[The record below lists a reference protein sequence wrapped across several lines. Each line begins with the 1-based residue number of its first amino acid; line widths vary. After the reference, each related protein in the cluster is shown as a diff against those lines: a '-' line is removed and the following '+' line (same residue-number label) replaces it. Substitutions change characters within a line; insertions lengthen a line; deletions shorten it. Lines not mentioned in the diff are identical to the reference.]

1 MPNASGSGR
10 LMLRN
15 SVIALIVWICFCAP
29 LAADVKEA
37 READVRGLRLILQKD
52 WDHALAHYREA
63 VERFPDFAPLWRNLA
78 SLHELR
84 GESAPAVAA
93 LCRAAA
99 LDPGQVKTWM
109 VLRDLMLKTG
119 REREWLCLAASWWTG
134 TRSPEAFKAWAGAL
148 VRLGRWS
155 QAEKLMDKRPPG
167 VSDFRLSFPTASAA
181 DASRRLVL
189 LITLDTF
196 RQDAVDPAVTP
207 NLAALESVSHVFTE
221 AVSVAPITFPAHAS
235 MMTGLYPNHHGV
247 RDNSI
252 YRLSP
257 QAVTAADLFKARGWS
272 TAAFVSAFILDH
284 RFGLDKGFDRYGDV
298 FSRTEKQHRFPES
311 RRAGETLA
319 EAAGYLRASKDSA
332 LFVWLHLYDAH
343 APYDPPFPF
352 NEAWPD
358 RPYRGETAYLDYAL
372 GKWFGSLKDSGL
384 WDRTSLLVIGDHGES
399 LGEHGEAT
407 HGFLLYRSTL
417 RVPLVVH
424 LPGQE
429 RMVRHDGPV
438 STVDVFPTLAGW
450 IHAAAPAVDGRSLFD
465 APRERLLYS
474 ETQIP
479 LPFHWSDLYRV
490 QKGNLAC
497 VAEPRGKA
505 FDAKADPGERK
516 PLERIPG
523 ELAQAV
529 EAYKADRRGLKSVEN
544 PLDDEALERL
554 KSLGYAHAGGL
565 PSAGRHGNLPDPETK
580 MASLL
585 YYQRALA
592 AEDDGDLK
600 ALEKWTRAL
609 LDGEKDN
616 PSMLAFGAEWL
627 HKAGRDRDAAD
638 AVRRALVLD
647 PAHPQALF
655 YSGLMAERAGR
666 LEEAESAYHAALKAQ
681 PGLFFARYNLS
692 RVYLMEKKWD
702 AAQAAMGEILKG
714 IPNHAYTLNNMAYLY
729 WARDRNCE
737 KALEY
742 VRRADAA
749 KPDDPA
755 IRESL
760 KSTLHNCGKDADRRP

>member
-1 MPNASGSGR
+1 MF
-10 LMLRN
+10 
-15 SVIALIVWICFCAP
+15 VWLCFCAP

-37 READVRGLRLILQKD
+37 READACGLRMVMQKD
-52 WDHALAHYREA
+52 WDHALAHYRAA
-63 VERFPDFAPLWRNLA
+63 VGRFPDFAPLWRNLA
-78 SLHELR
+78 SLYALR
-84 GESAPAVAA
+84 GDSARAISALRRAVD
-93 LCRAAA
+93 LE
-99 LDPGQVKTWM
+99 PGQTRTWIS
-109 VLRDLMLKTG
+109 LREMMLKSE
-119 REREWLCLAASWWTG
+119 RERQWLSLAASWWQS
-134 TRSPEAFKAWAGAL
+134 TRSTEAFKAWTGAL
-148 VRLGRWS
+148 VRLGRLS
-155 QAEKLMDKRPPG
+155 QAEKLMARRPPG
-167 VSDFRLSFPTASAA
+167 VPDFRLAFSTASAMDSKRSLA
-181 DASRRLVL
+181 L

-196 RQDAVDPAVTP
+196 RYDALAPDATP
-207 NLAALESVSHVFTE
+207 NLAALGAVSHVFTE
-221 AVSVAPITFPAHAS
+221 VVSVAPITFPAHTS

-257 QAVTAADLFKARGWS
+257 QAVTLAELFKARGWS

-298 FSRTEKQHRFPES
+298 FPRVEKQHRFPES
-311 RRAGETLA
+311 RRAGETLK
-319 EAAGYLRASKDSA
+319 EAADYLRASPASA

-372 GKWFGSLKDSGL
+372 GKWFGALKASGL
-384 WDRTSLLVIGDHGES
+384 WERTSVLMIGDHGES

-417 RVPLVVH
+417 HVPLLVH
-424 LPGQE
+424 LPGQTRME
-429 RMVRHDGPV
+429 RHVLPV
-438 STVDVFPTLAGW
+438 STVDVFPTMAGW
-450 IHAAAPAVDGRSLFD
+450 IHAAMPAVDGRSLFD
-465 APRERLLYS
+465 PPRDRLLYS

-479 LPFHWSDLYRV
+479 LPFHWSDLYRA
-490 QKGNLAC
+490 QKGDLAY
-497 VAEPRGKA
+497 VADPRGKA
-505 FDAKADPGERK
+505 FDLKADPGERK
-516 PLERIPG
+516 PLARIPG

-529 EAYKADRRGLKSVEN
+529 EAYKQDRRGLKSVEN
-544 PLDDEALERL
+544 PLDDEALARL

-565 PSAGRHGNLPDPETK
+565 PSAVQRDLPDPETK
-580 MASLL
+580 MASLVF
-585 YYQRALA
+585 YQRALA

-600 ALEKWTRAL
+600 ALERWTRAL
-609 LDGEKDN
+609 LEAEKDN
-616 PSMLAFGAEWL
+616 PAMLAFGAEWL
-627 HKAGRDRDAAD
+627 HKAGSDRDAAD
-638 AVRRALVLD
+638 AVRRALALD
-647 PAHPQALF
+647 PSHPQALF

-666 LEEAESAYHAALKAQ
+666 LNEAEAAYRSALKVQ

-742 VRRADAA
+742 VRKADAA

-755 IRESL
+755 LRASL
-760 KSTLHNCGKDADRRP
+760 LSTLRNCGKDDEAGRLKTVNSKE

>member
-1 MPNASGSGR
+1 MII
-10 LMLRN
+10 RN
-15 SVIALIVWICFCAP
+15 FLLALGVAICYCAP
-29 LAADVKEA
+29 LAAEVHDA
-37 READVRGLRLILQKD
+37 RDADVRGLRMVLNKD
-52 WDHALAHYREA
+52 WDHALAHYQEA

-78 SLHELR
+78 SLYELR
-84 GESAPAVAA
+84 GDSVKAITALRRAVAIEPGQI
-93 LCRAAA
+93 RAWTSLREVLLNSGGERPWLSLAA
-99 LDPGQVKTWM
+99 L
-109 VLRDLMLKTG
+109 
-119 REREWLCLAASWWTG
+119 WWRT

-148 VRLGRWS
+148 VRLGRFS
-155 QAEKLMDKRPPG
+155 QAEKLMARRPAG
-167 VSDFRLSFPTASAA
+167 VPDFRLAFPTASAV
-181 DASRRLVL
+181 DSKRRLTL

-196 RQDAVDPAVTP
+196 RYDALSPDVTP
-207 NLAALESVSHVFTE
+207 NLAALEAVSHVFTE
-221 AVSVAPITFPAHAS
+221 AVSVAPITFPAHTS

-257 QAVTAADLFKARGWS
+257 QAVTLAEIFKKNGWS

-284 RFGLDKGFDRYGDV
+284 RFGLDQGFDRYGDV
-298 FSRTEKQHRFPES
+298 FPHVEKQRRFPES
-311 RRAGETLA
+311 RRAEDTLK
-319 EAAGYLRASKDSA
+319 EAAGYLRASPSSA
-332 LFVWLHLYDAH
+332 QFVWLHLYDAH

-358 RPYRGETAYLDYAL
+358 RPYLGETAYLDYAL
-372 GKWFGSLKDSGL
+372 GKWFDSLRGSGL
-384 WDRTSLLVIGDHGES
+384 WPRTSILVIGDHGES

-417 RVPLVVH
+417 HVPLLVH
-424 LPGQE
+424 RPGQTRME
-429 RMVRHDGPV
+429 RHSQPV
-438 STVDVFPTLAGW
+438 STVDVFPTMAGW
-450 IHAAAPAVDGRSLFD
+450 IHAAAPAVDGRPLFEGSPD
-465 APRERLLYS
+465 RLLYS

-479 LPFHWSDLYRV
+479 LPFRWSDLYRV
-490 QKGNLAC
+490 QKGNLAY

-505 FDAKADPGERK
+505 FDVKADPGERK

-529 EAYKADRRGLKSVEN
+529 EAYRQDRRGLKSEEN

-565 PSAGRHGNLPDPETK
+565 PASAPKNLPDPGTK
-580 MASLL
+580 MESLTF
-585 YYQRALA
+585 YQRALA
-592 AEDDGDLK
+592 AEDDGDLD

-609 LDGEKDN
+609 LAAEKDN
-616 PSMLAFGAEWL
+616 PAMLAFGAEWL

-638 AVRRALVLD
+638 AVRRALRLD
-647 PAHPQALF
+647 PAYPQAVF

-666 LEEAESAYHAALKAQ
+666 LEEAEQDYRSALKIQA
-681 PGLFFARYNLS
+681 GLFFARYNLS

-729 WARDRNCE
+729 WARDKNCE
-737 KALEY
+737 KALDY
-742 VRRADAA
+742 VRKADAA

-755 IRESL
+755 LRESL
-760 KSTLHNCGKDADRRP
+760 ISTLHNCGKDGERRP